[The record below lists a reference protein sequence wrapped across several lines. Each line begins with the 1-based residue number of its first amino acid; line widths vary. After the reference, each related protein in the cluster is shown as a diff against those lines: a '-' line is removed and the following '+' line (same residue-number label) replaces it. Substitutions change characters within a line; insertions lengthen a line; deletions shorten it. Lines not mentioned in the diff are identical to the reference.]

1 MNGKQTEKYALIC
14 VSASGIS
21 QEFSS
26 AITSLL
32 ESQKLTV
39 VSSKPLSNALEILVT
54 SDKAIDQLQIK
65 PFLNECSQKFQVDL
79 VFIKDDKFRLK
90 RKLIVFDMDST
101 LIQAEVIDELALVH
115 GIGDK
120 VMAITERA
128 MNGEFNFDQSIR
140 ERVALLEGLSSNR
153 MEEIYKR
160 IELTAG
166 VEEFIKTVRGLG
178 YKTAIV
184 SGGFRYFAERF
195 QKRLQMDYAFAN
207 DLEIENGILTGKV
220 VGEILNAQKKVDY
233 IKLIA
238 EKEKLDIQEVVA
250 VGDGANDL
258 PMLAFAGLGIAF
270 HGKEKVRKEALH
282 QMNYGPMTTLLYFLG
297 ISGNHV

>member
-1 MNGKQTEKYALIC
+1 MNPKQTEKYALIC
-14 VSASGIS
+14 VAASGIS

-32 ESQKLTV
+32 ESQNLTI
-39 VSSKPLSNALEILVT
+39 VSSKPSSKALEILIT
-54 SDKAIDQLQIK
+54 TNKAIDQFQIK
-65 PFLNECSQKFQVDL
+65 PILNECSQKFHVDL
-79 VFIKDDKFRLK
+79 VLIKDDEFRLK

-128 MNGEFNFDQSIR
+128 MNGEFDFDQSIR
-140 ERVALLEGLSSNR
+140 ERVALLKGLSSDR
-153 MEEIYKR
+153 MEEIYNR
-160 IELTAG
+160 IELTQG
-166 VEEFIKTVRGLG
+166 VEEFIKTVRALG

-207 DLEIENGILTGKV
+207 ELEIENGILTGKV

-233 IKLIA
+233 IKFIA
-238 EKEKLDIQEVVA
+238 EKEKLDIQEVMA

-270 HGKEKVRKEALH
+270 HGKEKVRKVALH

-297 ISGNHV
+297 IPGNHV